1 MYTHTTFLQAKNQL
15 AARLR
20 DSSKLFWTDA
30 ELGGLIADA
39 MYTWQLLT
47 GYWRDRGVF
56 NTAAGSLFYDLH
68 TVLPALLGMTIT
80 TQQAVGAM
88 QYMLLE
94 PATPALWTGT
104 SMFTLADI
112 STALQNRRNQF
123 LVDTESVA
131 TAFNMAA
138 AAPPISR
145 EQLPDNVI
153 NIFRAV
159 WKDVAGLRNSMF
171 ENYEYNTTAYDPLW
185 ALTPGLPGIFSVL
198 STPPLVLQVIPP
210 PNDIG
215 SLEFVVVR
223 TPNALDSTNPV
234 DLINLP
240 NNSTWIA
247 DWGALADL
255 LLREGEPYDPVR
267 GQYALARYEH
277 GVKVAA
283 EHKHA
288 VQWELQG
295 VPKIPSAVS
304 DYDIYD
310 VDWHNVAPDTP
321 RDLLLIGQNL
331 LAVNPIAN
339 GVYSITVDVIRNAPV
354 PTLDTD
360 FIQLGRQDL
369 ETILGYAEHTAA
381 FKLGG
386 GEFLATMPLFN
397 SFMKQAT
404 AYNSRLSE
412 INNYVLTSMQS
423 LTTAQPTSIPLAEL
437 TPDTES

>member
-20 DSSKLFWTDA
+20 DSGKLFWSDV
-30 ELGGLIADA
+30 ELSGLIINSLYA
-39 MYTWQLLT
+39 WQMLT

-56 NTAAGSLFYDLH
+56 NTAAGSLFYNLH
-68 TVLPALLGMTIT
+68 AELPALLGMTIT
-80 TQQAVGAM
+80 TQQAVSAM

-94 PATPALWTGT
+94 PATPAAWTGT

-112 STALQNRRNQF
+112 TTALQNRRNQF
-123 LVDTESVA
+123 LVDTGSVL
-131 TAFNMAA
+131 TAYNMPA

-153 NIFRAV
+153 NILRAV

-171 ENYEYNTTAYDPLW
+171 ENYEYNTTAYDPAW
-185 ALTPGLPGIFSVL
+185 ALTPGLPGVFSIL
-198 STPPLVLQVIPP
+198 ATPPLVMQVIPP
-210 PNDIG
+210 PIDIG
-215 SLEFVVVR
+215 SLELVIVR
-223 TPNALDSTNPV
+223 TPSALDPTDPT

-240 NNSTWIA
+240 NNSAWIA
-247 DWGALADL
+247 GWGALADL
-255 LLREGEPYDPVR
+255 LLREGESFDPIR

-277 GVKVAA
+277 GVKIAA
-283 EHKHA
+283 EHKHV

-295 VPKIPSAVS
+295 VPKIPSSVL

-310 VDWHNVAPDTP
+310 INWHNVTVTVP

-331 LAVNPIAN
+331 VATNPLADGI
-339 GVYSITVDVIRNAPV
+339 YSITVDIIRNAPV
-354 PTLDTD
+354 PTLDAD

-369 ETILGYAEHTAA
+369 ETVLGYAQHVAA

-397 SFMKQAT
+397 SFIKQAT
-404 AYNSRLSE
+404 AYNTRLAA
-412 INNYVLTSMQS
+412 INEYVLTSMQS
-423 LTTAQPTSIPLAEL
+423 LTTAQPTSTPLAEL
-437 TPDTES
+437 EPAES